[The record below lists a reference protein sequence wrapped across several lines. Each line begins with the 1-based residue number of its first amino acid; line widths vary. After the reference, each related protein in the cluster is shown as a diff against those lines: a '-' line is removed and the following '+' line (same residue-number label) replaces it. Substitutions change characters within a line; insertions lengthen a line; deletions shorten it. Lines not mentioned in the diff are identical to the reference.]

1 MSSSG
6 LTDGPIKYEILRS
19 NIDTLYIGVDSQ
31 FTTLSVVANSS
42 ASFLG
47 ISSYAWANANIPL
60 QIDGNAH
67 KFVLDTKENPSYASN
82 DWENISFNDG
92 TLWYS
97 AFSLK
102 GTNYIAV
109 WLDPPSDGS
118 LQLSGNGIYA
128 LSQIVYN
135 VGTLA
140 NSIQNALPE
149 LASVAGSIISGA
161 TAGSKGGAW
170 GAVIGGVIGA
180 VSNLITQGITA
191 QTIGGVAPSTAS
203 QVQQIATQGY
213 NSYLSKIES
222 AAKAQ
227 SNSTY
232 TASTYA
238 SSHQDPNSASEMTLA
253 LVLALSVI
261 AVIGVAMIRK
271 T

>member
-97 AFSLK
+97 AFTLK

-128 LSQIVYN
+128 LNQIVYN
-135 VGTLA
+135 VGKLA

-227 SNSTY
+227 STY
-232 TASTYA
+232 TASA
-238 SSHQDPNSASEMTLA
+238 SSQDPNSASEMTLA

>member
-1 MSSSG
+1 MSSSTG
-6 LTDGPIKYEILRS
+6 LTEGPIKYEILRS

-67 KFVLDTKENPSYASN
+67 KFVLDTKENPSYSSN
-82 DWENISFNDG
+82 DVEGISFNDG

-97 AFSLK
+97 AFTLN

-109 WLDPPSDGS
+109 WLDPPSDGT

-135 VGTLA
+135 VSTLA

-161 TAGSKGGAW
+161 TAGSKGGVW
-170 GAVIGGVIGA
+170 GVVIGGAIGGI
-180 VSNLITQGITA
+180 SNLITQGITA
-191 QTIGGVAPSTAS
+191 QTVGGVAPSTAS

-232 TASTYA
+232 ASTYA
-238 SSHQDPNSASEMTLA
+238 SSQDANSASELTLA

-261 AVIGVAMIRK
+261 VVIGVAMIK
-271 T
+271 K